1 VIESTKNVYPSLK
14 YLITVCNG
22 SVLVA
27 RAGVLDGKRATTN
40 KSAWKL
46 TEERPQVNWVS
57 HARWVV
63 DGNIW
68 SSFGISPRLDVTFA
82 FISTVYGATVA
93 EEVANMLEYER
104 HTDPSWDPFAELA
117 GLRIKQILI
126 PFASR
131 VTLQPTWRVY
141 N

>member
-1 VIESTKNVYPSLK
+1 M
-14 YLITVCNG
+14 
-22 SVLVA
+22 
-27 RAGVLDGKRATTN
+27 
-40 KSAWKL
+40 
-46 TEERPQVNWVS
+46 
-57 HARWVV
+57 V